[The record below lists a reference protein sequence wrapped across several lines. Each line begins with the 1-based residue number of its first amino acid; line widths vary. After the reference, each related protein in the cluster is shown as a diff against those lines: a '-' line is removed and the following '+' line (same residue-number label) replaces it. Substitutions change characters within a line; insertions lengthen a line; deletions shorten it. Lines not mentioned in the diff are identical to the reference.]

1 VNKKK
6 AGPAPRP
13 SARPAGG
20 PKAGGAKADSSSYPV
35 EAALEDLRS
44 VIEAAD
50 QLAAEVRTATLLVTA
65 PVSRRA
71 EAERFAASLI
81 AAAARWDN
89 RASAAA
95 FCRILMVLGTATV
108 KKMASGA
115 LREITAGGVYP
126 PDWVAGIGKPAPGQ
140 AWRRYDVF
148 GDDEAIVVTYSYG
161 ETRFAALAMIDL
173 TMAPVAVTIGI
184 AADPDKLIAGLEGN
198 RPFERWEEISLAQA
212 RRHLEGP
219 LARATIRGYRELSR
233 TSAAFLPVVRTYAR
247 RLPEGGE
254 ADAPAYAPA
263 DRAAAVADFLASPQA
278 AELGAGLD
286 ARALRF
292 WAQALTGYS
301 GRVPGEPPAQVGP
314 RKLVTLLGHVAN
326 TFTLTGEQLAAM
338 RPAVTAWTTWAAAR
352 QGLDPEAT
360 AQLLASLPKALDG
373 FAASYDD
380 PRSAVARAYLRDVA
394 ASDAEVT
401 ELAVAMTRRSLAVP
415 FPDINE
421 AGRPATDVADL
432 LSPDTPSARAALV
445 AAEFA
450 SCQLDDGQTSQELI
464 GEATRVV
471 EELWSG
477 EPDATWDGVRRLV
490 SEGRSRHDAIH
501 AFIRHGSS

>member
-1 VNKKK
+1 MPREYSGAVSKKK
-6 AGPAPRP
+6 AVPAPRP
-13 SARPAGG
+13 SARPASGA
-20 PKAGGAKADSSSYPV
+20 KAGGSYPV
-35 EAALEDLRS
+35 EAALEDLRF
-44 VIEAAD
+44 VIEAND

-65 PVSRRA
+65 PVSGRA

-89 RASAAA
+89 RAAAAA

-115 LREITAGGVYP
+115 LREITAGGGYP
-126 PDWVAGIGKPAPGQ
+126 PEWVAGIGKPAPGQ

-148 GDDEAIVVTYSYG
+148 GDDEAIAVTYSYG

-173 TMAPVAVTIGI
+173 TMVPVAVTVGI
-184 AADPDKLIAGLEGN
+184 AADPDKLLASLEGN
-198 RPFERWEEISLAQA
+198 SPFERWEEISLAGA
-212 RRHLEGP
+212 RRHLEAP
-219 LARATIRGYRELSR
+219 LARATIRGYGELSE
-233 TSAAFLPVVRTYAR
+233 TSAAFLPVVRAYAR
-247 RLPEGGE
+247 RLPEGDD
-254 ADAPAYAPA
+254 ADAPAYTTA
-263 DRAAAVADFLASPQA
+263 DRAAAVAGFLASPQA
-278 AELGAGLD
+278 AELAAGLD
-286 ARALRF
+286 AQTLRF
-292 WAQALTGYS
+292 WARALTGYS

-314 RKLVTLLGHVAN
+314 RKLVTLLGHVGN
-326 TFTLTGEQLAAM
+326 TFTLTEEQRAGM

-373 FAASYDD
+373 FAAGYGD

-394 ASDAEVT
+394 VSDAEVT
-401 ELAVAMTRRSLAVP
+401 ELAVVVTRRSLAVP
-415 FPDINE
+415 FPDIDE
-421 AGRPATDVADL
+421 AGQPAMDVAD
-432 LSPDTPSARAALV
+432 PAARASLV

-450 SCQLDDGQTSQELI
+450 SCQLDDGQSRPALI
-464 GEATRVV
+464 GEATRVI

-477 EPDATWDGVRRLV
+477 EPDATWGGVRRLV

-501 AFIRHGSS
+501 AFIRRGSN

>member
-1 VNKKK
+1 MTKKK
-6 AGPAPRP
+6 AGPVPRP
-13 SARPAGG
+13 GARPAGG
-20 PKAGGAKADSSSYPV
+20 AKAGGSYPV
-35 EAALEDLRS
+35 AAALEDLRS
-44 VIEAAD
+44 AIEADD

-65 PVSRRA
+65 PAGQRA
-71 EAERFAASLI
+71 DADRFAASLI

-89 RASAAA
+89 RAAAAA
-95 FCRILMVLGTATV
+95 FCRILMALGTATV

-140 AWRRYDVF
+140 AWRRHDVF
-148 GDDEAIVVTYSYG
+148 GDDEAIAVTYSYG

-173 TMAPVAVTIGI
+173 TMVPVAVTVGI
-184 AADPDKLIAGLEGN
+184 AADPDKLIASLEGN
-198 RPFERWEEISLAQA
+198 SPFERWGEISLAQA

-219 LARATIRGYRELSR
+219 LARATIRGYGELSG
-233 TSAAFLPVVRTYAR
+233 TSAAFLPAVRAYAR
-247 RLPEGGE
+247 RLPEGDD
-254 ADAPAYAPA
+254 ADAPAYTPA

-278 AELGAGLD
+278 AELAAGLD
-286 ARALRF
+286 GQVLRF

-301 GRVPGEPPAQVGP
+301 GRVPGEPPGQVGP

-326 TFTLTGEQLAAM
+326 TFTLTGEQLAGM

-352 QGLDPEAT
+352 RGLDPDAT
-360 AQLLASLPKALDG
+360 AQLLAGLPKALDG
-373 FAASYDD
+373 FAASYSD

-401 ELAVAMTRRSLAVP
+401 ELAVVVTRRSLAVP
-415 FPDINE
+415 FPDIDE
-421 AGRPATDVADL
+421 AGQPAMDVAD
-432 LSPDTPSARAALV
+432 PAARAALV
-445 AAEFA
+445 TEEFA
-450 SCQLDDGQTSQELI
+450 SCQLDDGQSRQELI
-464 GEATRVV
+464 GQATRVV

-477 EPDATWDGVRRLV
+477 EPDAAWEGLRRLI

-501 AFIRHGSS
+501 AFIRRGSG